1 MEKKSLAILA
11 TSHFVTDLNLGSL
24 PAVLPFFV
32 TVYGFDYKSVAGL
45 MFASS
50 CLSTIVQPFFG
61 WLADKGPRHW
71 FMGLGLLI
79 CGISFAL
86 AGFFTNYWA
95 IFAAILLSGVGSA
108 IFHPEAAKLV
118 NAISGAKRGM
128 GMSVFSVGGNGGFG
142 AGPLLAVALIT
153 AFGLHGMAFYAI
165 MALAVGVPLL
175 LFSSRI
181 KVPNEGVKPVKAA
194 AAVAEDPQAN
204 DWKSFSKLTVFIVL
218 RSACYTGINSFLP
231 LYCIYSLG
239 ASHSAASAT
248 VSVLAFAGIF
258 CTFLGGPLADR
269 FGYAKMIRIG
279 SLLLVPAIAL
289 AVLPHSLFWVY
300 AMLIPISLAFNI
312 TYSPFVVLG
321 QNFLAKSVGF
331 ASGITLGIS
340 FSAGGILAPGLG
352 WFGDKFGIAFTMGRL
367 VVLALAAH
375 LISYFIPKKPAG
387 TPAAEVKPEP
397 AKPAA

>member
-194 AAVAEDPQAN
+194 TAVAEEPQAN

-231 LYCIYSLG
+231 L
-239 ASHSAASAT
+239 
-248 VSVLAFAGIF
+248 
-258 CTFLGGPLADR
+258 
-269 FGYAKMIRIG
+269 
-279 SLLLVPAIAL
+279 
-289 AVLPHSLFWVY
+289 
-300 AMLIPISLAFNI
+300 
-312 TYSPFVVLG
+312 
-321 QNFLAKSVGF
+321 
-331 ASGITLGIS
+331 
-340 FSAGGILAPGLG
+340 
-352 WFGDKFGIAFTMGRL
+352 
-367 VVLALAAH
+367 
-375 LISYFIPKKPAG
+375 
-387 TPAAEVKPEP
+387 
-397 AKPAA
+397 

>member
-128 GMSVFSVGGNGGFG
+128 GIQ
-142 AGPLLAVALIT
+142 PLDQTISW
-153 AFGLHGMAFYAI
+153 
-165 MALAVGVPLL
+165 GV
-175 LFSSRI
+175 
-181 KVPNEGVKPVKAA
+181 
-194 AAVAEDPQAN
+194 EDA
-204 DWKSFSKLTVFIVL
+204 SGKLTK
-218 RSACYTGINSFLP
+218 
-231 LYCIYSLG
+231 G
-239 ASHSAASAT
+239 ASVWLQFKCVQAIDPSAE
-248 VSVLAFAGIF
+248 L
-258 CTFLGGPLADR
+258 
-269 FGYAKMIRIG
+269 
-279 SLLLVPAIAL
+279 
-289 AVLPHSLFWVY
+289 
-300 AMLIPISLAFNI
+300 
-312 TYSPFVVLG
+312 
-321 QNFLAKSVGF
+321 
-331 ASGITLGIS
+331 
-340 FSAGGILAPGLG
+340 
-352 WFGDKFGIAFTMGRL
+352 
-367 VVLALAAH
+367 
-375 LISYFIPKKPAG
+375 
-387 TPAAEVKPEP
+387 
-397 AKPAA
+397 

>member
-50 CLSTIVQPFFG
+50 CLSTVVQPFFG

-194 AAVAEDPQAN
+194 TAVAEEPQAN

-218 RSACYTGINSFLP
+218 RS
-231 LYCIYSLG
+231 G

-352 WFGDKFGIAFTMGRL
+352 WFGDKFGIAFTMGLL